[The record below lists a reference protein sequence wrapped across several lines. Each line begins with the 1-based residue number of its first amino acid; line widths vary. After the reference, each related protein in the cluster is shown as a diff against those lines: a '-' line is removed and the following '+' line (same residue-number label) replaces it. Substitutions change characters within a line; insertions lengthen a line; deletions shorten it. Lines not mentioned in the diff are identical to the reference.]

1 MDKIQQN
8 IPTVVQ
14 QDSTSI
20 TFKKLLYLMLF
31 LIALSIYL
39 MQRLKVPL
47 PALINNYVNDLLCLP
62 LTLGVIT
69 YIIRWLKKDVF
80 FELSFVFVILL
91 SGFYSFYFEY
101 YLPQFNSRYT
111 ADWID
116 VILYFS
122 GAFAYF
128 FIGKMENRR
137 FSE

>member
-1 MDKIQQN
+1 MDKIEQN
-8 IPTVVQ
+8 
-14 QDSTSI
+14 STSI
-20 TFKKLLYLMLF
+20 TFSKLLYLMLF

-47 PALINNYVNDLLCLP
+47 PKLINNYANDLLCLP
-62 LTLGVIT
+62 LALGVIT

-101 YLPQFNSRYT
+101 YLPQFDSRYT
-111 ADWID
+111 GDWID

-128 FIGKMENRR
+128 FCGKMENRR
-137 FSE
+137 FSEQRF

>member
-1 MDKIQQN
+1 
-8 IPTVVQ
+8 
-14 QDSTSI
+14 
-20 TFKKLLYLMLF
+20 MLF

-47 PALINNYVNDLLCLP
+47 PKLINNYANDLLCLP
-62 LTLGVIT
+62 LALGVIT

-101 YLPQFNSRYT
+101 YLPQFDSRYT
-111 ADWID
+111 GDWID

-128 FIGKMENRR
+128 FCGKMENRR
-137 FSE
+137 FSEQRF

>member
-1 MDKIQQN
+1 MDKIEQN
-8 IPTVVQ
+8 
-14 QDSTSI
+14 STSI
-20 TFKKLLYLMLF
+20 TFSKLLYLMLF

-47 PALINNYVNDLLCLP
+47 PKLINNYANDLLCLP
-62 LTLGVIT
+62 LALGVIT

-80 FELSFVFVILL
+80 FEISFVFVILL

-101 YLPQFNSRYT
+101 YLPQFDSRYT
-111 ADWID
+111 GDWID

-128 FIGKMENRR
+128 FCGKMENRR
-137 FSE
+137 FSEQRF

>member
-1 MDKIQQN
+1 MDKIEQN
-8 IPTVVQ
+8 
-14 QDSTSI
+14 SASI
-20 TFKKLLYLMLF
+20 TFSKLLYLMLF

-47 PALINNYVNDLLCLP
+47 PKLINNYANDLVCLP
-62 LTLGVIT
+62 LALGVIT

-101 YLPQFNSRYT
+101 YLPQFDSRYT
-111 ADWID
+111 GDWID

-128 FIGKMENRR
+128 FVERWKTEGFLNSVFK
-137 FSE
+137 FKA